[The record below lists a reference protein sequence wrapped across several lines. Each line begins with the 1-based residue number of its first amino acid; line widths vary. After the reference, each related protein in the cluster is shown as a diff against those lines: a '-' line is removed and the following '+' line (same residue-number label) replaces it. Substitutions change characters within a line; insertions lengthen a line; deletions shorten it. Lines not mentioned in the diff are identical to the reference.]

1 MHSFER
7 VDAGEHRAPRL
18 VRSREAVRT
27 PRDYALERELVM
39 WMNGGGVGSCA
50 ERKQGKKCGLGI
62 LTAAGR
68 AGRRVRPHD
77 DLAPSPVNG
86 ALDPSQPKDRVVGGG
101 ARCEGAKRGAQQLW
115 MLYCDERY
123 MLLLF
128 GVRCHVQHGFAPPST
143 HRRGGDQPP
152 SSPRRCSRCVDD
164 DALDS
169 EGRADLHGYHH
180 GEGAWGRLHCGG
192 VELMMLGG
200 LMNQQSHT
208 KLDAVVRGVTK

>member
-1 MHSFER
+1 MIHLSGGRRTSRPDDSWGTLGAPGRGSVHSFER
-7 VDAGEHRAPRL
+7 VDAGEHRAPRV

-50 ERKQGKKCGLGI
+50 ERKQGEKCGLGI

-68 AGRRVRPHD
+68 AGRRVRPHE

-115 MLYCDERY
+115 MLYCVSGAGHTWCRCVRRPTVAVTAREWRESR
-123 MLLLF
+123 LLLLL
-128 GVRCHVQHGFAPPST
+128 
-143 HRRGGDQPP
+143 RR
-152 SSPRRCSRCVDD
+152 
-164 DALDS
+164 
-169 EGRADLHGYHH
+169 
-180 GEGAWGRLHCGG
+180 
-192 VELMMLGG
+192 
-200 LMNQQSHT
+200 
-208 KLDAVVRGVTK
+208 